1 MFILFHPYIIFLI
14 GLLITTLFIVGLFKE
29 KQLKDELG
37 IDYNNYYDRYNVIRE
52 KNPKTKQGSQS
63 SPVKIKIEKT
73 VKSKSKDFP
82 LGIPQC
88 GTDALRFCLMS
99 YMM

>member
-29 KQLKDELG
+29 KQLKDELE
-37 IDYNNYYDRYNVIRE
+37 IDYKNYYDRYNVIRE

-63 SPVKIKIEKT
+63 RPVNIKIEKT
-73 VKSKSKDFP
+73 VKYSGEKK
-82 LGIPQC
+82 G
-88 GTDALRFCLMS
+88 RE
-99 YMM
+99 